1 MRFKYK
7 HQTIKFLHLLETSHM
22 KNFKRILLL
31 VVIALAITIYYNY
44 PKLNILA
51 GYSAKNTA
59 SSVFLAGRS
68 LEFTDANDNNFSP
81 INVTSDEI
89 NVEEK
94 SATGSVY
101 GLLKRKAVYRE
112 GLGAVLVTDDFDIT
126 KPQLTPKRSKP
137 DNTTPF
143 PYGNADHKDTIFA
156 NIDYTKLNE
165 TIDTIFNDRNQTRS
179 VVVVYKNKIIAEKY
193 DTGFTKESKQL
204 GWSMTKSI
212 TGTLFGIL
220 KCQGKVDV
228 QENNLFSEWENDN
241 RKNITIHNLL
251 QMNSGLEWEED
262 YNTISDV
269 TKMLFLEKDMT
280 KTQVRKPLIGQPN
293 ETWNY
298 SSGTSNVLS
307 GILRTKFDTHQEYLD
322 FWYTGLID
330 KIGMNSMIVETDM
343 SNHYVGSSYAWAT
356 TRDWAKLGLLYLHN
370 GEWNGEHLFD
380 KDWVNYAT
388 TPTPTSNGEYGA
400 QIWLNAEGKYP
411 DIPKNMYS
419 FNGYKGQNVFI
430 LPDQDLVVVRT
441 GLTKN
446 ADVNTL
452 LKGIINSIK
461 H

>member
-1 MRFKYK
+1 
-7 HQTIKFLHLLETSHM
+7 M
-22 KNFKRILLL
+22 KSFKRILLL
-31 VVIALAITIYYNY
+31 IVIALGIAIYYNY

-89 NVEEK
+89 NIEEK

-112 GLGAVLVTDDFDIT
+112 GLGAVLITNDFDIT
-126 KPQLTPKRSKP
+126 KPQPIPKRSTP
-137 DNTTPF
+137 DNNTPF
-143 PYGNADHKDTIFA
+143 PYGNADHKDTIFS
-156 NIDYTKLNE
+156 NIDYKKLNE

-179 VVVVYKNKIIAEKY
+179 VIVAYKDKIIAEKY

-220 KCQGKVDV
+220 KCQGKIDI
-228 QENNLFSEWENDN
+228 QQSNLFPEWENDE
-241 RKNITIHNLL
+241 RKKITIHNLL

-280 KTQVRKPLIGQPN
+280 KVQINKPLVGKPN

-298 SSGTSNVLS
+298 SSGTTNLLA
-307 GILRTKFDTHQEYLD
+307 GILLKNQFTSQQEYLD
-322 FWYTGLID
+322 FWYAELMD
-330 KIGMNSMIVETDM
+330 KIGMHSAIIESDLAGNL
-343 SNHYVGSSYAWAT
+343 VGSSYGWAT
-356 TRDWAKLGLLYLHN
+356 TRDWAKFGLLYLHKGN
-370 GEWNGEHLFD
+370 WNGEQIID
-380 KDWVNYAT
+380 SAWVDYVA
-388 TPTPTSNGEYGA
+388 TPTHNSDGRYGA
-400 QIWLNAEGKYP
+400 HFWLNANGFYP
-411 DIPKNMYS
+411 DVPKDLFSANGFQGQMVAIIPSKEMVIVRFGLVENPDFS
-419 FNGYKGQNVFI
+419 FNDF
-430 LPDQDLVVVRT
+430 
-441 GLTKN
+441 
-446 ADVNTL
+446 
-452 LKGIINSIK
+452 LKEITESVQ
-461 H
+461 